1 MRHAQT
7 GPTGATTTATSAGLA
22 AFRRTER
29 TRFASTPFGFGSVS
43 KSFGGGGGRAGFGGA
58 QATRLSVRWTHAP
71 GATRSGHAMRR
82 GRAALAGLMAGG
94 ARPRAAQA
102 TKATATA
109 AATPTPRRRR
119 RGGTNLCGNQ
129 ISAAHAIDATS

>member
-43 KSFGGGGGRAGFGGA
+43 KSFGGGGGAGGA
-58 QATRLSVRWTHAP
+58 QARRLSVRWTHAP

-94 ARPRAAQA
+94 ARPRAAQP
-102 TKATATA
+102 TKAMVTA
-109 AATPTPRRRR
+109 ATTTPRRRR
-119 RGGTNLCGNQ
+119 RGGTNL
-129 ISAAHAIDATS
+129 

>member
-43 KSFGGGGGRAGFGGA
+43 KSFGGGGGAGGA
-58 QATRLSVRWTHAP
+58 QARRLSVRCTHAP
-71 GATRSGHAMRR
+71 GATRSGHATRR

-109 AATPTPRRRR
+109 TAAARRRTCR
-119 RGGTNLCGNQ
+119 NQ
-129 ISAAHAIDATS
+129 ISAAIDATS

>member
-43 KSFGGGGGRAGFGGA
+43 KSFRRRRRRGRRAGDAPQRKMDTGARRDALRPRDAARPSRLGGLGGGRRPA
-58 QATRLSVRWTHAP
+58 Q
-71 GATRSGHAMRR
+71 
-82 GRAALAGLMAGG
+82 
-94 ARPRAAQA
+94 AAQA

-109 AATPTPRRRR
+109 ARRR
-119 RGGTNLCGNQ
+119 RGGGGGGRTCKE
-129 ISAAHAIDATS
+129 IKFWTPHAIDATSSP

>member
-7 GPTGATTTATSAGLA
+7 GPTGATRRETSAGFA

-29 TRFASTPFGFGSVS
+29 TRFASTPFGAGSARS
-43 KSFGGGGGRAGFGGA
+43 SGGGGAGFGGA
-58 QATRLSVRWTHAP
+58 QARRLSVRWTHAP

-82 GRAALAGLMAGG
+82 GRVALAGLVAGG

-109 AATPTPRRRR
+109 AATTPSRRR
-119 RGGTNLCGNQ
+119 RGRTNLCGNQ
-129 ISAAHAIDATS
+129 ILDAPRHRRDVSP